1 VRNLHIGSCDI
12 EGNHAKDGPPSA
24 NVWLDST
31 GGSIGEVAI
40 TGCTIQHTSKS
51 VGSANIRINGAGEDP
66 SLERKQGRG
75 TTREGNITIGDNVF
89 SDVRVNIDIQN
100 ARGVTIT
107 GNTFW
112 EGFDHDLLVIDSSHI
127 VVTGNNF
134 DRNPRYLVNGFD
146 NAEKNGL
153 TFQRCSDCVLSGN
166 LVSGV
171 TQKPCAVE
179 VTEGHRFSITNNSI
193 LDSDGIGLLLSNLT
207 ASLVSDNLIRDDRA
221 ADKRS
226 KAPSLKIVGGNDNLI
241 GSNLKG
247 NP

>member
-1 VRNLHIGSCDI
+1 
-12 EGNHAKDGPPSA
+12 
-24 NVWLDST
+24 
-31 GGSIGEVAI
+31 
-40 TGCTIQHTSKS
+40 
-51 VGSANIRINGAGEDP
+51 
-66 SLERKQGRG
+66 
-75 TTREGNITIGDNVF
+75 VF
-89 SDVRVNIDIQN
+89 SDVRVNLDIQN

-179 VTEGHRFSITNNSI
+179 VTEGRRFSITNNSI

>member
-1 VRNLHIGSCDI
+1 
-12 EGNHAKDGPPSA
+12 
-24 NVWLDST
+24 
-31 GGSIGEVAI
+31 
-40 TGCTIQHTSKS
+40 
-51 VGSANIRINGAGEDP
+51 
-66 SLERKQGRG
+66 
-75 TTREGNITIGDNVF
+75 
-89 SDVRVNIDIQN
+89 
-100 ARGVTIT
+100 
-107 GNTFW
+107 
-112 EGFDHDLLVIDSSHI
+112 
-127 VVTGNNF
+127 
-134 DRNPRYLVNGFD
+134 
-146 NAEKNGL
+146 
-153 TFQRCSDCVLSGN
+153 VLSGN